1 MGGNK
6 WVLSGAISNGIHGT
20 GTVSGV
26 KTLTEELTTIEFATT
41 GNFDSGSVNV
51 CMGVIT
57 IMIFKFVLFTILF
70 ALAYAIK
77 GGQGKYIFPNW
88 ERENPL
94 SNKLTSTL
102 IVFITVAFVTVFLQV
117 NIGVGQLAWHSVGLF
132 ALGWLLSIAPS
143 LGEEYGAIMARPDK
157 YGEWMPQIKSIRI
170 FGRKFQWVEG
180 HMYGF
185 EKSRS
190 TWRMDW
196 CMYDC
201 CDGLCT
207 FYLFLTGIRSIG

>member
-1 MGGNK
+1 
-6 WVLSGAISNGIHGT
+6 
-20 GTVSGV
+20 
-26 KTLTEELTTIEFATT
+26 
-41 GNFDSGSVNV
+41 
-51 CMGVIT
+51 MGVIT

-180 HMYGF
+180 HMYGL
-185 EKSRS
+185 KKAVQRGV
-190 TWRMDW
+190 WIGA
-196 CMYDC
+196 CMTAVTGYVPFIYFSLAFVPLADLC
-201 CDGLCT
+201 LNYTPKKIFDPWGWSEIAIGAICYGVPFSMMLEGL
-207 FYLFLTGIRSIG
+207 